1 MVKFL
6 IEIIGWTGALLV
18 LGAYVL
24 LTMDRLTSL
33 SVSYRWMNVAGS
45 AGLVVNAAWNGAFP
59 TVFLNVVWL
68 SITLYSLLKDRA
80 AA

>member
-33 SVSYRWMNVAGS
+33 SASYRWMNVAGS

-68 SITLYSLLKDRA
+68 SITLYSLFKDRTA
-80 AA
+80 A